1 MDVSDVA
8 VSGPDVHAQPRAWQT
23 RYRRVTILGLRV
35 VIVAAAIGLWQLMSG
50 PVLPTFAISK
60 PSAIVV
66 SLGSLLGSSA
76 GWADIKTTAFEVL
89 VGFAIGV
96 GIGAVT
102 GVILGAL
109 SFVGQVFEPL
119 VSAVNSIP
127 KLALAPV
134 FLLFFGIGDW
144 SKVAIAATSIAFVM
158 FYAVY
163 FGMST
168 VRRELV
174 DIVKVMGAS
183 RWSVLK
189 YVTLPSLITPFM
201 AGLKTSGP
209 LAVVSVVVGEFL
221 VSYDGIGH
229 QLYVDSSNLN
239 AAAVFADIV
248 VLVVITLAINAILGL
263 LYRIVEHRLGMA
275 KKNLGDE
282 RICRR

>member
-8 VSGPDVHAQPRAWQT
+8 VSGPDVRARPRAWQT

-263 LYRIVEHRLGMA
+263 LYRIVEARLGMA
-275 KKNLGDE
+275 KKN
-282 RICRR
+282 